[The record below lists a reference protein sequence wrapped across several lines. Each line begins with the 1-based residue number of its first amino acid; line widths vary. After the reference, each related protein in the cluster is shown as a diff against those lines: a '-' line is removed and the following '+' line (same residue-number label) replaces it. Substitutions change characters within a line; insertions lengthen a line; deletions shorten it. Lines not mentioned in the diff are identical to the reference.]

1 MKRFISEILACA
13 LVMGTCACTS
23 GEKNVKDGT
32 FSGSGK
38 GYGGNIV
45 ADVTFSNGVITK
57 IDIQEENETKT
68 WSASALENIPKYIMS
83 AQSINTDTI
92 TGATVT
98 SVAIQDAVSAAI
110 QQAHGDINE
119 WKEDATGKHAA
130 KEVDKET
137 DVVIVG
143 GGLSGMTAA
152 LRLRQLGKRCM
163 LVEKNSVLGGAL
175 YYGGSYSQL
184 YADEEVK
191 NSAFSGGDTVFS
203 SLMDA
208 YLADTVDWQKKDL
221 GVLFEDEGSVR
232 NYAQENTNIGELLSR
247 EAEVSGAEVL
257 LDTCVTGIT
266 KEGNSVT
273 GVDAID
279 KDGKIYH
286 IHANDVILASGSAS
300 SLYTYNSDDLFTI
313 TKELGY
319 QVNDYQN
326 TEARACVDLENG
338 EIVDTYYA
346 IQKAMNSP
354 MVLVNQSG
362 ERIVLSQSSRLG
374 LNAALG
380 DTAYLVM
387 DASAYKKWKAGLL
400 ESVDEEMR
408 DTLSVDTF
416 KSVFHFDTLE
426 KTCRQAGV
434 DYANLQE
441 TLHSYNE
448 VATDVFGR
456 EIKVGFDE
464 DADITIVK
472 LCSGTYEHA
481 GGIVIDDNLN
491 VIDQQGNPVENVYAI
506 GNCADAV
513 VDESEGSENAWAFV
527 SGKRVA
533 DILGEE

>member
-1 MKRFISEILACA
+1 MKRFISEILVCA
-13 LVMGTCACTS
+13 LAMGTCACS
-23 GEKNVKDGT
+23 SNEKNVKDGT

-38 GYGGNIV
+38 GYGGNVV

-68 WSASALENIPKYIMS
+68 WAASALENIPKYIIG

-98 SVAIQDAVSAAI
+98 SVAIQDAVSSAI
-110 QQAHGDINE
+110 QQAHGDVNE
-119 WKEDATGKHAA
+119 WKEDATGKHTT
-130 KEVDKET
+130 KEVEKET

-191 NSAFSGGDTVFS
+191 NSAFYADDTVFS
-203 SLMDA
+203 NMMDT

-221 GVLFEDEGSVR
+221 GVLFEEDGSVR

-266 KEGNSVT
+266 KEGDSVT

-286 IHANDVILASGSAS
+286 IHASDVILASGSAS

-313 TKELGY
+313 AEESGY

-326 TEARACVDLENG
+326 AEAKACVDLENG
-338 EIVDTYYA
+338 QIVDAYYA
-346 IQKAMNSP
+346 MQKAMNSP
-354 MVLVNQSG
+354 MVLVKQSG
-362 ERIVLSQSSRLG
+362 ERIVLSQSGRLA
-374 LNAALG
+374 LNEALG
-380 DTAYLVM
+380 DGAYLVM
-387 DASAYKKWKAGLL
+387 DASAYKKWKASLL
-400 ESVDEEMR
+400 ESVDEETR
-408 DTLSVDTF
+408 DVLSIDSL
-416 KSVFHFDTLE
+416 KSVYHFETLE
-426 KTCRQAGV
+426 KTCQQAGV
-434 DYANLQE
+434 DYANLLE
-441 TLHSYNE
+441 TLTSYNE
-448 VATDVFGR
+448 IATDILGR
-456 EIKVGFDE
+456 KIKVGFDE

-472 LCSGTYEHA
+472 LCSGTYERA
-481 GGIVIDDNLN
+481 GGIVVDRNLN
-491 VIDQQGNPVENVYAI
+491 VIDQQGNRVDNVYAI
-506 GNCADAV
+506 GNCADARI
-513 VDESEGSENAWAFV
+513 DDNEGSENAWAFV

-533 DILGEE
+533 DILGTE